1 METVKRYVLF
11 PEVMLLV
18 LFVNP
23 NVMSPLKV
31 TEQHPLCSRLNALLM
46 SNTQLRKIKGSSLG
60 VILIQLEDKMH

>member
-11 PEVMLLV
+11 PEVMVLV

-23 NVMSPLKV
+23 NVTSPLKV
-31 TEQHPLCSRLNALLM
+31 TEQHPLCSRLNALLV
-46 SNTQLRKIKGSSLG
+46 SNTQLCKIKGSSLG